1 MCIRDSLAIVKRASD
16 MLGHP
21 ITLRSQPGQ
30 GATFAIALPIGQ
42 PQREEDGDTGQPTR
56 DRSMRDLSV
65 LVVDNE
71 KQIQSGMRTL
81 LTGWGCSV
89 VTADGYDQAAALF
102 ADGRRPDII
111 LVDYH
116 LKDGETGDTV
126 ITRLHDHF
134 AVRIPAVMISADRG
148 EPLKTQLAAA
158 NIPLLNKPV
167 KPAQLRA
174 LLRTMLA

>member
-1 MCIRDSLAIVKRASD
+1 MKTSPGLFA
-16 MLGHP
+16 LGA
-21 ITLRSQPGQ
+21 LLM
-30 GATFAIALPIGQ
+30 ATACAPVIEGGPPIALPIGQ

-102 ADGRRPDII
+102 DGDRRPDII

-134 AVRIPAVMISADRG
+134 GVRIPAVMISAD
-148 EPLKTQLAAA
+148 
-158 NIPLLNKPV
+158 
-167 KPAQLRA
+167 LRA
-174 LLRTMLA
+174 GVDGRANPEEPA